1 MQHCQ
6 VKQGC
11 QMNKYPTA
19 FFFLLSIFFFLQ
31 IGWWLV
37 PASEEILRK
46 TLYAGERYEQ
56 IQSSK
61 TGGATTFSQATFFP
75 LPFGLLV
82 SSEHL
87 N

>member
-1 MQHCQ
+1 M
-6 VKQGC
+6 
-11 QMNKYPTA
+11 
-19 FFFLLSIFFFLQ
+19 
-31 IGWWLV
+31 V

-61 TGGATTFSQATFFP
+61 TGGTATFSPVTFVSI
-75 LPFGLLV
+75 PFGLLV